1 MDPSDKTIAPYVPA
15 TVLDGQRTVTVFG
28 ASGAQPGDALWQTSV
43 ALGSLLARKGYTLV
57 NGGYMGTMEATA
69 LGAKQAG
76 GRSYGV
82 VVPKLFV
89 ERHRLHGANPNL
101 TGVIG
106 TDRPHVTA
114 SLAAVSV
121 NGGYMGTME
130 ATALGAKQA
139 GGRSYGVVVPKL
151 FVERHRLH
159 GANPNLTGVIAT
171 TSLLER
177 IDVLLHG
184 AHDAI
189 VVLPGSLGTLQEI
202 VCAWTELK
210 LAPMHSGPKPPKRV
224 LAWENPWRKVI
235 EGIAD
240 SLDFPQEL
248 SAMIEYVSGVDDVD
262 RLMPGTTEDATA

>member
-89 ERHRLHGANPNL
+89 ERHRL
-101 TGVIG
+101 
-106 TDRPHVTA
+106 R
-114 SLAAVSV
+114 
-121 NGGYMGTME
+121 
-130 ATALGAKQA
+130 
-139 GGRSYGVVVPKL
+139 
-151 FVERHRLH
+151 

-177 IDVLLHG
+177 IELLLHG
-184 AHDAI
+184 ARDAI

-202 VCAWTELK
+202 VSAWSELR
-210 LAPMHSGPKPPKRV
+210 LAPMHAGPRPPQRL
-224 LAWENPWRKVI
+224 LAWEDPWRKVI

-240 SLDFPQEL
+240 SLDFPQDVVSMVEF
-248 SAMIEYVSGVDDVD
+248 VSGVDDVD
-262 RLMPGTTEDATA
+262 NKLPSVVA